1 MKKIKLFEE
10 FVSEVSKQMI
20 SGTSGRTITTLDNRK
35 YELKKD
41 VKDAKI
47 GDYINVVLPKGTIIT
62 NLPGGVFANHKDLKD
77 KYCTGYK
84 SERWDEKFGVGIRTM
99 PDTLEAIEDNS
110 KVLESIDIEEIL
122 NELHLSSAGVK
133 DFLRAVYNSNTNIIQ
148 KLNFKN
154 FRGLTDYIKG
164 SDIEEFDELRDEA
177 TAAGLVLLE
186 SIVIEAIELVH
197 VYDTKGKLQGT
208 GELVKTKGN
217 KSLIRWDGSSEE
229 WIDSKL
235 VKLVESAIT
244 PKMAN
249 NFKIGNK
256 IKTQKGTYTITGFGS
271 KTGATRDFEAENENG
286 DKFNL
291 RVSLRGA
298 TGIQVAAGKSLNF
311 PEQEEM
317 LESRINEDTATT
329 FLILMQSAMVMG
341 QLALL
346 GNKISAGGGTTPIED
361 LKNWWQKRKSDKAV
375 KSIID
380 KIKDDEDIV
389 EFMKLT
395 PSQQRGKFRSLVAT
409 KLNDEELNYLN
420 KINRNHFQ
428 TESLDEN
435 FPGPGETVDAKD
447 LDYDMLDYF
456 SRTNKV
462 LSIDTK
468 SKKGIKGSVGKMYN
482 DLVFN
487 GDSIAKKDI
496 VRVKILEGTYNNDRE
511 IAIYDG
517 EDGLT
522 YIEKRGK
529 GYYGYNDEFD
539 FEAENKAELEK
550 KLKSWKYKLM
560 SGSIDEA
567 FVGPFFFSNST
578 SDEDLKKMYDDALSG
593 YANWLKGFEYPK
605 ADYKKAYQEIEKL
618 LKKRGIKV
626 DESIVNEHS
635 LQESK
640 YLNEAKILSRVE
652 MKNVMVTKYGLSF
665 VKNSEE
671 FDGEEGGIWLG
682 GNDGLLMP
690 NAKDEMFNYYHGG
703 SKFPQGIH
711 KDLAKFLDKC
721 GWYGQFADP
730 GTVMLWP
737 R

>member
-41 VKDAKI
+41 VKDARI
-47 GDYINVVLPKGTIIT
+47 GDYINVVLPKGTIIN

-84 SERWDEKFGVGIRTM
+84 AQRWDDKFGVAIRTM

-110 KVLESIDIEEIL
+110 KVLESMVSE
-122 NELHLSSAGVK
+122 V
-133 DFLRAVYNSNTNIIQ
+133 V
-148 KLNFKN
+148 
-154 FRGLTDYIKG
+154 
-164 SDIEEFDELRDEA
+164 
-177 TAAGLVLLE
+177 
-186 SIVIEAIELVH
+186 ELVH
-197 VYDTKGKLQGT
+197 VYDTKGELQGT

-235 VKLVESAIT
+235 VKLVEST
-244 PKMAN
+244 
-249 NFKIGNK
+249 
-256 IKTQKGTYTITGFGS
+256 
-271 KTGATRDFEAENENG
+271 
-286 DKFNL
+286 
-291 RVSLRGA
+291 
-298 TGIQVAAGKSLNF
+298 
-311 PEQEEM
+311 
-317 LESRINEDTATT
+317 INEDAAST

-380 KIKDDEDIV
+380 KIKDDKDIV

-529 GYYGYNDEFD
+529 GYYGHNDEFD

-550 KLKSWKYKLM
+550 KLKSWKYKLI
-560 SGSIDEA
+560 SGSI
-567 FVGPFFFSNST
+567 
-578 SDEDLKKMYDDALSG
+578 
-593 YANWLKGFEYPK
+593 
-605 ADYKKAYQEIEKL
+605 
-618 LKKRGIKV
+618 

-640 YLNEAKILSRVE
+640 RLNEANEYNREELMNLME
-652 MKNVMVTKYGLSF
+652 TKYKIKT
-665 VKNSEE
+665 VRTTEE
-671 FDGEEGGIWLG
+671 FSGEEGGIWIAGDNGEELSNG
-682 GNDGLLMP
+682 KIFD
-690 NAKDEMFNYYHGG
+690 YYNRS
-703 SKFPQGIH
+703 SKYKNGVL
-711 KDLAKFLDKC
+711 KNVVDVVEKK
-721 GWYGQFADP
+721 GWWFSWNDP
-730 GTVMLWP
+730 GTIMIWP
-737 R
+737 KN

>member
-84 SERWDEKFGVGIRTM
+84 SERWDDKFGVGIRTM

-177 TAAGLVLLE
+177 AAAGLVLLE
-186 SIVIEAIELVH
+186 SIVIEAVELVH
-197 VYDTKGKLQGT
+197 IYDTKGELQGT

-317 LESRINEDTATT
+317 LESRINEDAATT

-380 KIKDDEDIV
+380 KIKDDKDIV

-539 FEAENKAELEK
+539 FEAEDKAELEK

-567 FVGPFFFSNST
+567 FVGPFLFSNST

-618 LKKRGIKV
+618 LKKKGIKV
-626 DESIVNEHS
+626 DESIVNEHA
-635 LQESK
+635 LQESRQ
-640 YLNEAKILSRVE
+640 LNEANEYNREELMNLME
-652 MKNVMVTKYGLSF
+652 TKYKIKT
-665 VKNSEE
+665 VRTTEE
-671 FDGEEGGIWLG
+671 FSGEEGGIWIAGDNGEELG
-682 GNDGLLMP
+682 NGKIFD
-690 NAKDEMFNYYHGG
+690 YYNKS
-703 SKFPQGIH
+703 SKYKNGVL
-711 KDLAKFLDKC
+711 KVVVDVVEKK
-721 GWYGQFADP
+721 GWWFSWNDP
-730 GTVMLWP
+730 GTIMIWP
-737 R
+737 KN